1 LLAEEAL
8 MSAAP
13 LSFLET
19 VSVWLAHASWQAAV
33 LGLLVFL
40 VSRALRGRLEARWRF
55 CLWLVVLARLAL
67 PVTPSAPWSLFRL
80 VHWSFAPPATNS
92 PIEYPVAT
100 PLPTSHAWVTDTPDV
115 GDSSVAIGVVA
126 TEGPPSLATAIEGSR
141 EESFALVPT
150 TGQWLAM
157 AWLAGVIVLLTRH
170 GWLHMQLGRQRR
182 TWREVSDLVACDV
195 FRRCRQELGMGRSVR
210 LWMTTGRYGP
220 ATSGVF
226 RASILVPE
234 GLLASLPPDELRLV
248 LLHELTHVRRWDVL
262 FDRVAA
268 MLVAVHWFNP
278 VAWLALFCMR
288 RERELACDAAV
299 LRHLGGREACRYGH
313 TLLRVA
319 QQLSAQAPLPG
330 AVGVLGKD
338 RSLVRRIHMIA
349 TYRKPTA
356 AGKVLGALLLLALA
370 ALGLTDAAAQAPVKT
385 VTNQAPASVKEP
397 EGKPLTIA
405 AVCQDEDGKPLA
417 GVQVTLYRRDP
428 QKLTMERLRSEAT
441 GDDGRIQFAD
451 LASPPTEA
459 DGSGW
464 SYILAVAKPGK
475 GSIIQYP
482 TAASLKNPLVF
493 KLPSAATLQG
503 RVTDA
508 SGKPV
513 VGARVWAGCPY
524 NEPVDGVCSTRTDA
538 DGRYAITDMAP
549 DEFKPERSADGKTFT
564 YTMGYYFEVVHP
576 NYAHIRP
583 MYHHVPDTV
592 DVVLPLEGIID
603 GKVVDQISGK
613 PAADV
618 LVYIHGTHSVEG
630 GGYQKTRTD
639 LNGKYRL
646 SSLLAGKYNLWA
658 EAPDRACTALDS
670 FAVESGK
677 TQTAPDLSLIEGG
690 WIEGRLVDAAT
701 GKPISGA
708 VKDCYLCCTVGLHGP
723 SRPKSGGGVQWCQVD
738 EQGRFR
744 LHVAPGTNFPFI
756 QTDAWERTQHRDF
769 FQKGIEV
776 KSGEIVSIVFR
787 ILPTAP
793 IPDSDPAPVRLM
805 TPVPAERQAAALVRQ
820 LGGWYEVN
828 SDNHVVEVNMVY
840 HQTPGGQ
847 RGQRYDNDRTDT
859 DEALRAVSAFPR
871 LKRLFLR
878 GGQATDDGL
887 LRLTKL
893 SDLET
898 FMVWDA
904 LKITDAG
911 VEHLSGL
918 TTLERLYLQGA
929 SLTDKGVAALK
940 NMKEMRNL
948 DMNGPAITDASVE
961 YLLGMTKLQH
971 LMVSNTGLT
980 EKGVDRLLTLP
991 ELKSFFFPSAA
1002 ISPEHRDEIQ
1012 KRRPGVQVIFTVP

>member
-1 LLAEEAL
+1 
-8 MSAAP
+8 
-13 LSFLET
+13 
-19 VSVWLAHASWQAAV
+19 
-33 LGLLVFL
+33 
-40 VSRALRGRLEARWRF
+40 
-55 CLWLVVLARLAL
+55 
-67 PVTPSAPWSLFRL
+67 
-80 VHWSFAPPATNS
+80 
-92 PIEYPVAT
+92 
-100 PLPTSHAWVTDTPDV
+100 
-115 GDSSVAIGVVA
+115 
-126 TEGPPSLATAIEGSR
+126 
-141 EESFALVPT
+141 
-150 TGQWLAM
+150 
-157 AWLAGVIVLLTRH
+157 
-170 GWLHMQLGRQRR
+170 
-182 TWREVSDLVACDV
+182 
-195 FRRCRQELGMGRSVR
+195 
-210 LWMTTGRYGP
+210 
-220 ATSGVF
+220 
-226 RASILVPE
+226 
-234 GLLASLPPDELRLV
+234 
-248 LLHELTHVRRWDVL
+248 
-262 FDRVAA
+262 
-268 MLVAVHWFNP
+268 
-278 VAWLALFCMR
+278 
-288 RERELACDAAV
+288 
-299 LRHLGGREACRYGH
+299 
-313 TLLRVA
+313 
-319 QQLSAQAPLPG
+319 
-330 AVGVLGKD
+330 
-338 RSLVRRIHMIA
+338 MIA

-356 AGKVLGALLLLALA
+356 AGKVLGVLLLFALA

-397 EGKPLTIA
+397 EGRALTIA
-405 AVCQDEDGKPLA
+405 AVCQDEEGKPLS
-417 GVQVTLYRRDP
+417 GVQVVLYRRDP

-451 LASPPTEA
+451 LASPPTEV

-493 KLPSAATLQG
+493 KLLSAATLQG

-549 DEFKPERSADGKTFT
+549 DEFKPKLSADGKTAIWIS
-564 YTMGYYFEVVHP
+564 GCYFEVVHP

-583 MYHHVPDTV
+583 MYHHMPDTV

-603 GKVVDQISGK
+603 GKVVDQITGK

-618 LVYIHGTHSVEG
+618 LVYTHGTDSVEG
-630 GGYQKTRTD
+630 GGYQETRTD

-658 EAPDRACTALDS
+658 KAPDRACTALDS

-701 GKPISGA
+701 DKPISGA
-708 VKDCYLCCTVGLHGP
+708 VRGVLLGVGLNGP
-723 SRPKSGGGVQWCQVD
+723 SRPKSGAGRQWSKVD

-744 LHVAPGTNFPFI
+744 LHVAPGTNFPYI
-756 QTDAWERTQHRDF
+756 MPSDAWERTQHRDY

-787 ILPTAP
+787 ILPTEP
-793 IPDSDPAPVRLM
+793 IPDPDPAPVRLM
-805 TPVPAERQAAALVRQ
+805 MPVPAERQAAALVRQ

-840 HQTPGGQ
+840 HKAPG
-847 RGQRYDNDRTDT
+847 GQRYDNDRTDT

-878 GGQATDDGL
+878 GGQATDDGM

-898 FMVWDA
+898 LFIWDA

-918 TTLERLYLQGA
+918 TALERLYLQGVNL
-929 SLTDKGVAALK
+929 SDKGVAALK
-940 NMKEMRNL
+940 HLKEMRSL
-948 DMNGPAITDASVE
+948 DLNGPAITDESVE

-971 LMVSNTGLT
+971 LNVSNTGLT

-991 ELKSFFFPSAA
+991 ELKSIYFPIAA
-1002 ISPEHRDEIQ
+1002 IPPEHRDEIR
-1012 KRRPGVQVIFTVP
+1012 KRRPGVQVNFTSP